1 MRIGITG
8 HQNLN
13 IAVIDWI
20 KHEIFNEIKQLDVDE
35 AFSCLAIG
43 ADQIFAEIVLSNKI
57 PLTAVVPCLN
67 YETTFDGNGLVSFKN
82 LIRRS
87 ENTIKLNFEK
97 PTENAFFEAGKI
109 VVSNSDILFAI
120 WDNLPAK
127 GIGGTADIVSIASS
141 LNKKIIHLNPI
152 TKTKTFINYG

>member
-13 IAVIDWI
+13 IAVIDWL
-20 KHEIFNEIKQLDVDE
+20 KHEIFIEIKQLNVNE

-43 ADQIFAEIVLSNKI
+43 ADQIFAEIVLANEI
-57 PLTAVVPCLN
+57 LLTAVVPCLN
-67 YETTFDGNGLVSFKN
+67 YETTFDINGLASYKN
-82 LIRRS
+82 LLSRS
-87 ENTIKLNFEK
+87 NNTIKLNFEK
-97 PTENAFFEAGKI
+97 PTENAFFEAGKT

-127 GIGGTADIVSIASS
+127 GLGGTADIVSIASS

>member
-13 IAVIDWI
+13 IVVIDWL
-20 KHEIFNEIKQLDVDE
+20 KHELFIEIKQLNVNE

-43 ADQIFAEIVLSNKI
+43 ADQIFAEIVLANEI

-67 YETTFDGNGLVSFKN
+67 YETTFDSNGLALYKN
-82 LIRRS
+82 LLSRS
-87 ENTIKLNFEK
+87 KNTIKLNFEK
-97 PTENAFFEAGKI
+97 PTENAFFEAGKT

-127 GIGGTADIVSIASS
+127 GLGGTADIVSFASS

>member
-1 MRIGITG
+1 MSIGITG
-8 HQNLN
+8 HQNLD
-13 IAVIDWI
+13 IAVIDWL
-20 KHEIFNEIKQLDVDE
+20 KHELFIEINQLNVNE

-43 ADQIFAEIVLSNKI
+43 ADQIFAEIVLANEI

-67 YETTFDGNGLVSFKN
+67 YKTTFDSNGLALYKN
-82 LIRRS
+82 LLSRS
-87 ENTIKLNFEK
+87 KNTIKLNFKK
-97 PTENAFFEAGKI
+97 PSENAFFESGKT

-120 WDNLPAK
+120 WDNMPAK
-127 GIGGTADIVSIASS
+127 GLGGTADIVAFASN